1 MADIVTNP
9 EIPYG
14 GCIPAGLSPYK
25 TIFIQGHVPQ
35 QSERF
40 HINLQCGLESQPR
53 SDIALHF
60 NPRFVFKKQKAEY
73 VVCNALKSQQWGPEE
88 RGGTFP
94 FVRGQNFEV
103 IILCEVNEYKVA
115 VNGAHFITFRH
126 RITDL
131 ERVTCVHIDGEVK
144 IFNIRFDPPSVV
156 IPPPAALTE
165 HEMTVRN
172 PPTPYV
178 GALSGSLQNGAMIKV
193 KLTVKQNPKRF
204 DINLQSSM
212 REDPRPNIAFHFN
225 PRFNDSTIRR
235 NSLRDGRWDHGE
247 EIDAP
252 SFPFVAG
259 GTFEITILCMKKCYK
274 VLVDGNQVA
283 EYNHRQ
289 GVHTVN
295 ALSVHGDVSIQEI
308 SMIRLRSL
316 ADSSATLTATHDD
329 RRLTFLQTAIYFER
343 YSKATCPFKAAVS
356 ASVQWLGSNLNNEVA
371 LLCTRRMP
379 YVPPTAVEVGN
390 ADKMADIINNP
401 VIPYDGNIPAGLFPS
416 KTIFIQGY
424 VPPQSEKFHINL
436 QCGVQSQPR
445 SDIALHFNPRFVFK
459 QQNAQYV
466 VLNALKSQQWGP
478 EERGGTFPFVRGQNF
493 EVIILCEVNEYKV
506 AVNGVHFASFRHRI
520 PDLQRVSSIS
530 IGGGVKIYN
539 IRFDPPS
546 VVIPPAAAYPPAAL
560 TNEMTIMNP
569 PTPYVGAL
577 SGSLQSGAMIK
588 VKLTVKPNPNRFDI
602 NLQSSMQQNPR
613 PNIAFHFNPRF
624 NDSTIRRNS
633 LKGGRWDHGEEKDA
647 PFFPFLA
654 GGTFMITILCM
665 NKCYVVL
672 VDGNKMVEYNHRQ
685 GVNTVNALAV
695 QGDVIV
701 REITMQ

>member
-14 GCIPAGLSPYK
+14 GCIPAGICPSK
-25 TIFIQGHVPQ
+25 TIFIQGYVPQ

-60 NPRFVFKKQKAEY
+60 NPRFVFKKQSAEY

-94 FVRGQNFEV
+94 FVRGQNFE
-103 IILCEVNEYKVA
+103 IMILCDENEYKVA
-115 VNGAHFITFRH
+115 VNGAHFLTFRH
-126 RITDL
+126 RITHL

-247 EIDAP
+247 EIAAP
-252 SFPFVAG
+252 FFPFVAG

-289 GVHTVN
+289 GLHTVN
-295 ALSVHGDVSIQEI
+295 ALAVQGDVSIQEI
-308 SMIRLRSL
+308 SMMQCS
-316 ADSSATLTATHDD
+316 
-329 RRLTFLQTAIYFER
+329 
-343 YSKATCPFKAAVS
+343 
-356 ASVQWLGSNLNNEVA
+356 
-371 LLCTRRMP
+371 RRMP
-379 YVPPTAVEVGN
+379 YVLPTAVEVGN

-424 VPPQSEKFHINL
+424 VPPQSEQFHINL

-520 PDLQRVSSIS
+520 PDLQRVSFIS

-560 TNEMTIMNP
+560 TNEMTVMNP

-577 SGSLQSGAMIK
+577 SGSLQNGAMIK

-624 NDSTIRRNS
+624 NDATIRRNS

-647 PFFPFLA
+647 PFFPFLS
-654 GGTFMITILCM
+654 GGTFEITILCM